1 MIRFH
6 GLNRYVQIRR
16 ILIDQYILDQFI
28 FMVETERISS
38 SILPWKKNHQTVG
51 NKNEISNKWKYSL
64 PANVPTARF
73 NQQAHQVG
81 NSVFTSASKGP
92 NSRFHVNP
100 FAPRKQ
106 DKLNRSIRTRSIASP
121 LLSTLRFP
129 WEPDS
134 WKIFA
139 WHLGS
144 RAMVIYDAL
153 STAR

>member
-6 GLNRYVQIRR
+6 GLNRYVQIR
-16 ILIDQYILDQFI
+16 ILIDQHILDQFI
-28 FMVETERISS
+28 FMVETEHISS
-38 SILPWKKNHQTVG
+38 FYREKKNHQTVG

-81 NSVFTSASKGP
+81 NSVFTNASKGP